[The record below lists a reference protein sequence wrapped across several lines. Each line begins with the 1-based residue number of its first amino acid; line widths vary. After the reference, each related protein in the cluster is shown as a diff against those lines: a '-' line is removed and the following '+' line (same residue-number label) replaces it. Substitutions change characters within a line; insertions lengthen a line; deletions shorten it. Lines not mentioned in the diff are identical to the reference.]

1 MKVLLIN
8 TSDVVGGAAV
18 AANRLLH
25 ALNESGIEAKM
36 LVKVK
41 SSDDDKVILI
51 SDTLLSRL
59 LDKIR
64 FIFERLLIFVAN
76 KFSKKNL
83 FAVSIANTGIDIS
96 AFDAVKEADVIHI
109 HWINQ
114 GFLSLSDIN
123 KISSLGKPII
133 WTMHDMWPFTSVC
146 HYAGD
151 CHEYQKKC
159 EKCNMLNSNCMVKQ
173 TFDDK
178 LKLYSNANVTFVGC
192 SNWISNLAKSSS
204 LIKNKPI
211 FSVPNTIDIDKF
223 RPIDKKEAKHKA
235 GFDIKK
241 THILFISQKVTD
253 ERKGVMYFV
262 EAMNKIKSNYPEKS
276 KNIEVIILGKNSD
289 QILLQIPFKT
299 HSIGYVSDENKII
312 DIYNAADIYVTSSMQ
327 DNLPNTIMEAM
338 ACGIP
343 CVGFNIGGIPELIN
357 HGVTG
362 FVAEPKNVDSL
373 AEGIIFVLSENI
385 YKNFSD
391 NCVNKVVS
399 EYSYP
404 VIASKYIEIYKNALK
419 KGFYD

>member
-312 DIYNAADIYVTSSMQ
+312 DIYNAADIYVTPSMQ

>member
-8 TSDVVGGAAV
+8 TSDIVGGAAV

-25 ALNESGIEAKM
+25 ALNACGIEAKM

-41 SSDDDKVILI
+41 SSDDDRII
-51 SDTLLSRL
+51 SIGDSLLSRL
-59 LDKIR
+59 LNKIR
-64 FIFERLLIFVAN
+64 FIFERLLIYVAN
-76 KFSKKNL
+76 KFDKKNL

-96 AFDAVKEADVIHI
+96 FFDAVKEADVIHI

-123 KISSLGKPII
+123 KISSLGKPIV

-159 EKCNMLNSNCMVKQ
+159 EKCNMLDTSCLIKR
-173 TFDDK
+173 TFDNK
-178 LKLYSNANVTFVGC
+178 FKLYSNANVTFVGC

-204 LIKNKPI
+204 LIKDKPI
-211 FSVPNTIDIDKF
+211 FSVPNTIDIEKF
-223 RPIDKKEAKHKA
+223 KPIDKIEAKRKV
-235 GFDIKK
+235 GFDTHK

-262 EAMNKIKSNYPEKS
+262 EAMNKIKSNYPEIS

-289 QILLQIPFKT
+289 QIQLQIPFKT
-299 HSIGYVSDENKII
+299 HAIGYISDENKII
-312 DIYNAADIYVTSSMQ
+312 DIYNAIDVYVTPSMQ

-343 CVGFNIGGIPELIN
+343 CVGFNIGGVPELID
-357 HGVTG
+357 HGVNG
-362 FVAEPKNVDSL
+362 YVAEPKNVDSL
-373 AEGIIFVLSENI
+373 AEGIVYVLSEDIN
-385 YKNFSD
+385 KKFSES
-391 NCVNKVVS
+391 CVSKVVS
-399 EYSYP
+399 EYSYS
-404 VIASKYIEIYKNALK
+404 VIVSKYL
-419 KGFYD
+419 